1 MLFNYCPY
9 SIVYISITIDSQQ
22 IMSITGSSSAVSKHI
37 PGFKLTDKERAEK
50 CAKHKLG
57 LCCSCDAG
65 FDYRSD
71 YIHYPHPSGVY
82 CVCMCVGCIGYYA
95 ETGQLFDFDKFLEGG
110 SAPSDGNEG
119 GSAPSDGNGGERRG
133 TEGNGGERRGTE
145 WNGNL
150 VRRKPND
157 VSEASQ

>member
-22 IMSITGSSSAVSKHI
+22 IMTSTTGSSSAVSKHI

-65 FDYRSD
+65 FDQRCE
-71 YIHYPHPSGVY
+71 YIHYPHPSGLY
-82 CVCMCVGCIGYYA
+82 SVCMCVGCIGYYS
-95 ETGQLFDFDKFLEGG
+95 ETGHLFDFDKFLEGG
-110 SAPSDGNEG
+110 SAPSDGNG
-119 GSAPSDGNGGERRG
+119 GGPE
-133 TEGNGGERRGTE
+133 
-145 WNGNL
+145 
-150 VRRKPND
+150 
-157 VSEASQ
+157 

>member
-1 MLFNYCPY
+1 MFERL
-9 SIVYISITIDSQQ
+9 SIFSIKLNCFFIIVLYINGQQ
-22 IMSITGSSSAVSKHI
+22 IMSSSAVSKHI

-65 FDYRSD
+65 FDHRCD

-82 CVCMCVGCIGYYA
+82 SVCMCVACIGYYG

-110 SAPSDGNEG
+110 SASPS
-119 GSAPSDGNGGERRG
+119 
-133 TEGNGGERRGTE
+133 TE
-145 WNGNL
+145 
-150 VRRKPND
+150 
-157 VSEASQ
+157 